1 MPSTP
6 SRAANGMVLRMKARP
21 RSVAT
26 KSGLRR
32 IRSTQTPASKPITRT
47 DTPSNAP
54 RIPIWAGVAA
64 RTSTAV
70 RGSAMP
76 VMPLPK
82 CETVCPSHS
91 LTKSEFFHNPV
102 RYCRIHFFQVSFA
115 HLTLKDGNDGKTW
128 PCFDS
133 TIFRRDMEVMCV
145 YGLMILQ
152 GFEEFCSSLK
162 TLLYSYVDA

>member
-6 SRAANGMVLRMKARP
+6 IRAVNGMVLRMKARP
-21 RSVAT
+21 RSVAI
-26 KSGLRR
+26 KSVLRR
-32 IRSTQTPASKPITRT
+32 TRSTQTPASKPITRT

-70 RGSAMP
+70 SGSAMP
-76 VMPLPK
+76 VMPVPK

-102 RYCRIHFFQVSFA
+102 RYCRIHFFQVPFA
-115 HLTLKDGNDGKTW
+115 HLTLKDANDGKAW

-133 TIFRRDMEVMCV
+133 TIFRRDIEVICEND
-145 YGLMILQ
+145 LIIQQ
-152 GFEEFCSSLK
+152 GFEGTTRFLK
-162 TLLYSYVDA
+162 PLLY

>member
-1 MPSTP
+1 MRSTP
-6 SRAANGMVLRMKARP
+6 SRADNGMLLRMKARP
-21 RSVAT
+21 RSVAI
-26 KSGLRR
+26 KSVLRR
-32 IRSTQTPASKPITRT
+32 TRSTQTPASKPITRT

-70 RGSAMP
+70 SGSAMP
-76 VMPLPK
+76 VMPVPK

-102 RYCRIHFFQVSFA
+102 RYCRIHFFQVPLA
-115 HLTLKDGNDGKTW
+115 RLTLKDGNDGKAQ
-128 PCFDS
+128 PYFDS
-133 TIFRRDMEVMCV
+133 TIFQRDMEVICE

-152 GFEEFCSSLK
+152 GFEESCRSLK
-162 TLLYSYVDA
+162 PLLHSYADA

>member
-1 MPSTP
+1 MRSTP

-21 RSVAT
+21 RSVAINT
-26 KSGLRR
+26 VLRR
-32 IRSTQTPASKPITRT
+32 TRSTQTPASKPITRT

-64 RTSTAV
+64 RMSTAV

-91 LTKSEFFHNPV
+91 LTRSEFFHNPV
-102 RYCRIHFFQVSFA
+102 RYCRIHFFQVPLA
-115 HLTLKDGNDGKTW
+115 QLTLKDEDYGKAQ
-128 PCFDS
+128 PYFVS
-133 TIFRRDMEVMCV
+133 TIFQRDMEVISK
-145 YGLMILQ
+145 YGFMILQ
-152 GFEEFCSSLK
+152 RFEGTTRFLNP
-162 TLLYSYVDA
+162 LLHSFADA

>member
-32 IRSTQTPASKPITRT
+32 IRSTQTPASNPITRT
-47 DTPSNAP
+47 DAPSSAP
-54 RIPIWAGVAA
+54 SIPIWTGVAA

-102 RYCRIHFFQVSFA
+102 RYCRIHFFQVPFA
-115 HLTLKDGNDGKTW
+115 HLTLKDGNDGKAQ
-128 PCFDS
+128 PYFDS
-133 TIFRRDMEVMCV
+133 TIFQRDMEVISE
-145 YGLMILQ
+145 YSLMIQQ
-152 GFEEFCSSLK
+152 GFEGNTRFLK
-162 TLLYSYVDA
+162 PLLYSYVDA